1 MEDCAIVPIDGT
13 AWDKAKYGKYEV
25 LDSVRDAFEEAGVK
39 LSVTFKVIKSLE
51 DWISPVWRW

>member
-1 MEDCAIVPIDGT
+1 MPIDDT

-39 LSVTFKVIKSLE
+39 LSVTFKVIESL
-51 DWISPVWRW
+51 DGCISLVWRWE